1 MGMGAIVNFVIL
13 CEEDMVAFG
22 ARLGQAMACGIIYLV
37 GDLGTGKTT
46 LCRGIM
52 RGRGFTGAVKSPTY
66 TLVEPYD
73 LPSGRVSHFDLYR
86 LRDPEELEYMGIRD
100 YFHEDSLCVIEW
112 PEKGEGLL
120 PAADLNIGLRVEGTG
135 RVLSIMAL
143 SPRGQKV
150 LNYLESDAPF
160 I

>member
-1 MGMGAIVNFVIL
+1 
-13 CEEDMVAFG
+13 
-22 ARLGQAMACGIIYLV
+22 
-37 GDLGTGKTT
+37 
-46 LCRGIM
+46 M
-52 RGRGFTGAVKSPTY
+52 RGRGFAGAVKSPTY

-86 LRDPEELEYMGIRD
+86 LKDPEELEFMGIRD

-112 PEKGEGLL
+112 PEKGEGFL
-120 PAADLNIGLRVEGTG
+120 PPADLNIGLRVEGEG

-150 LNYLESDAPF
+150 LNHLDPNAP
-160 I
+160 II